1 MAPEG
6 QRDPAGPWFQPL
18 WSSLSLIW
26 SLFLVLFYFTRGVKT
41 RLNKTGAWSFAAGLR
56 GAGPSVVWIAELWHV
71 SVPLTV
77 KGQVL
82 QSPRFSFSSVNPPL
96 TDDPRQG
103 CLTDF
108 SRTFVS
114 VAAEQARQGDLP
126 VFLCQGPWEANQS
139 SIHLY
144 LILNLTSFPTK

>member
-1 MAPEG
+1 M
-6 QRDPAGPWFQPL
+6 
-18 WSSLSLIW
+18 
-26 SLFLVLFYFTRGVKT
+26 
-41 RLNKTGAWSFAAGLR
+41 RLGLESFAGRLR

-96 TDDPRQG
+96 IDDPRQG

-108 SRTFVS
+108 SKAFV
-114 VAAEQARQGDLP
+114 
-126 VFLCQGPWEANQS
+126 
-139 SIHLY
+139 
-144 LILNLTSFPTK
+144 